1 MSKWIET
8 KNKLP
13 DTINEFN
20 ESEMVLIFYQ
30 DTIEIGYYD
39 DEDEWWWNENGN
51 NLFNKVTHWMKLPS
65 KPKQR

>member
-1 MSKWIET
+1 MSKWIKT

-20 ESEMVLIFYQ
+20 ESEMVLIFYK

-39 DEDEWWWNENGN
+39 DEDGLWWNENGN
-51 NLFNKVTHWMKLPS
+51 NLFNKVTHWMELPP